1 MPFIL
6 LVAGPNGA
14 GKTTFAR
21 RLAAVRPEAAF
32 VNADE
37 VAQELPAELAL
48 PARNFRAGRVTLH
61 RIKALVEAG
70 TDIILETTLAGY
82 GYRHSIPR
90 WRASGYDI
98 DLYYLRLPN
107 LGACLERIRRRVA
120 AGGHDIPEDD
130 ARRRFGRS
138 LAGFEEVKWL
148 VDAWYLFDSL
158 EGSFELV
165 VAGENHGEEADCD

>member
-21 RLAAVRPEAAF
+21 QLTNLRPEAMF

-37 VAQELPAELAL
+37 AAQALPQELSVST
-48 PARNFRAGRVTLH
+48 RNFRAGRV
-61 RIKALVEAG
+61 ALDRLKSLIEAG
-70 TDIILETTLAGY
+70 ADIILETTLAGHS
-82 GYRHSIPR
+82 YRVAIPT
-90 WRASGYDI
+90 WRARGYDV
-98 DLYYLRLPN
+98 DLYYLRLPTVEVS
-107 LGACLERIRRRVA
+107 LKRIRTRVA
-120 AGGHDIPEDD
+120 AGGHNIPEED
-130 ARRRFGRS
+130 AKRRFGRS

-165 VAGENHGEEADCD
+165 VAGENHG